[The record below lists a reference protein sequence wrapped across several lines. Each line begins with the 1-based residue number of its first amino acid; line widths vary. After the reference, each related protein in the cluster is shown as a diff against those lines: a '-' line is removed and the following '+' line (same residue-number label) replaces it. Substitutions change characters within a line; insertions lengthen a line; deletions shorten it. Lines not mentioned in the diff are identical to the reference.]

1 MEKSAHQRIAQVLS
15 WNFYFILFFWL
26 GSGYADLLKSV
37 PKGRQGVTFHN
48 ISVQCFHCLQTFCS
62 PPGQEGRWLSGD
74 QEGSSEESEE
84 RHFLHCRAFLREHA
98 ERKIAAEKQK
108 LRADF
113 KNCVLDL
120 LH

>member
-15 WNFYFILFFWL
+15 WIFSFL
-26 GSGYADLLKSV
+26 V
-37 PKGRQGVTFHN
+37 GVRLTFHN

-108 LRADF
+108 LRADLKKMGSGF
-113 KNCVLDL
+113 AALV
-120 LH
+120 

>member
-1 MEKSAHQRIAQVLS
+1 MVD
-15 WNFYFILFFWL
+15 FFCFWL
-26 GSGYADLLKSV
+26 GSGYADLLKSL

-48 ISVQCFHCLQTFCS
+48 ISVQCFHRLQTFCS

-84 RHFLHCRAFLREHA
+84 RHFLHCRALLREHA

-108 LRADF
+108 LGRF
-113 KNCVLDL
+113 KKKRLFWICCISVILFLKDMQI
-120 LH
+120 H